1 MNRQNYSDQ
10 VERAAQELEQY
21 ARAMTGMCAL
31 DLRPMLAG
39 WEAQSIM
46 ERYTQAQ
53 ARPYPPSVGKRR

>member
-10 VERAAQELEQY
+10 VERAALALEQY
-21 ARAMTGMCAL
+21 AQVMTGGVMP
-31 DLRPMLAG
+31 DPRPMLAAAE
-39 WEAQSIM
+39 WQSVM